1 MDYKYRNIIFKGE
14 MYNNKILLHNSTFF
28 HFISPLVFNLIN
40 FISYFFPIIK
50 RPCPLVEKRM
60 AIVRGYGG
68 GSEWWNSDVKQH
80 IDWQSSSSS

>member
-28 HFISPLVFNLIN
+28 HFLLPLVFNLIN

-50 RPCPLVEKRM
+50 RPCRLVEKRM
-60 AIVRGYGG
+60 AIVRGYEGG
-68 GSEWWNSDVKQH
+68 GEWQNSDIMQH
-80 IDWQSSSSS
+80 IDWQSSS